1 MRRLNAFTQER
12 AEGVWLVTVVDI
24 LTEEEVELIVEAETE
39 KEAAFKAMDQV
50 NEQ

>member
-1 MRRLNAFTQER
+1 MDALPDGGWA
-12 AEGVWLVTVVDI
+12 VTVTDHD
-24 LTEEEVELIVEAETE
+24 TGEEFSLVIEAETE

>member
-1 MRRLNAFTQER
+1 MRRLNAFTQEL

-39 KEAAFKAMDQV
+39 KEAAFKAMDQAY
-50 NEQ
+50 EQ